1 MLVVADET
9 CKKEMISEV
18 CTTTTEGMHPYYKL
32 ESSSDYSY
40 SYGSPGS
47 SSGGSNSGRAP
58 LVGGSSGGVI
68 PKGAAPPPHIAT
80 FGPSSGGSGGGRGF
94 GGGRGNYGSPG
105 GGNAGG
111 GYAGGGYGSSGGG
124 YAYSPSFSMHA
135 SANEGSVNPL
145 SMIILGLL
153 LTGYTFA
160 F

>member
-18 CTTTTEGMHPYYKL
+18 CSTTTEGMHPYYKL

-80 FGPSSGGSGGGRGF
+80 FGPSSGGF

-105 GGNAGG
+105 GGN
-111 GYAGGGYGSSGGG
+111 AGGGYGSSGGG

-145 SMIILGLL
+145 SMLILGLL